1 MRVPY
6 LINIYTYMLNRR
18 SKIALII
25 AIVIMITF
33 LAVQS
38 AMVLHYIVPSYQ
50 LALFGF
56 ECVVAFM
63 PFFFIAVIDFVKKA
77 KDKDQEIND
86 KIQAINTSN
95 IVVEY
100 DLEGNILVANELYG
114 KILRYNTKEII
125 KVPQLNH
132 WDISE
137 WDKQKYFI
145 FWFNMKSRQ
154 VITKG
159 EFKFITKEGREIW
172 LYGNYTPIK
181 NQYNEPYK
189 IIFFATDITEKK
201 AIEREIDKK
210 NGYLEHAAK
219 ILRHDMHSGINT
231 YIPRGLSSLKR
242 RLTQEQIKELKIDAP
257 LRMIDEGLIHTQK
270 VYKGVKEFTNLVK
283 TDSKLN
289 TDLYNLK
296 QILTNYLET
305 TSYGKQVII
314 SDLPEVNVND
324 ALFCTAVDNLIRNG
338 LKYNDAPTKLVR
350 IYMEKDTMVVED
362 NGRGM
367 SQEEFTE
374 LSKPYTR
381 KKDQKEQGS
390 GLGLNICAAIIEEH
404 GFKMSVEKLEQGT
417 KLKIK
422 LK

>member
-1 MRVPY
+1 MR
-6 LINIYTYMLNRR
+6 IHI
-18 SKIALII
+18 S
-25 AIVIMITF
+25 
-33 LAVQS
+33 
-38 AMVLHYIVPSYQ
+38 
-50 LALFGF
+50 
-56 ECVVAFM
+56 
-63 PFFFIAVIDFVKKA
+63 
-77 KDKDQEIND
+77 
-86 KIQAINTSN
+86 
-95 IVVEY
+95 
-100 DLEGNILVANELYG
+100 IL
-114 KILRYNTKEII
+114 K
-125 KVPQLNH
+125 
-132 WDISE
+132 
-137 WDKQKYFI
+137 
-145 FWFNMKSRQ
+145 
-154 VITKG
+154 
-159 EFKFITKEGREIW
+159 
-172 LYGNYTPIK
+172 
-181 NQYNEPYK
+181 QYNEPYK